1 MGKDSFPPGGP
12 VTPLPSQAPASHLTL
27 CGEDR
32 RIFCRS
38 RLGFPSL
45 VSQSWEAPQVSSG
58 PETSA
63 RAEVQ
68 RGKSATTAPLQGVLS
83 IHRLL
88 CWSRAVAREM
98 FDTER
103 KVSLERKSLLFSTF
117 RSRGRHC
124 EEAIKLLFS
133 TALWAKRRVCSV
145 PALLRLKRTTQTDF
159 LMLYAQANVPQT
171 ENKDQ
176 TLPKLP

>member
-1 MGKDSFPPGGP
+1 
-12 VTPLPSQAPASHLTL
+12 
-27 CGEDR
+27 
-32 RIFCRS
+32 
-38 RLGFPSL
+38 
-45 VSQSWEAPQVSSG
+45 
-58 PETSA
+58 
-63 RAEVQ
+63 
-68 RGKSATTAPLQGVLS
+68 
-83 IHRLL
+83 
-88 CWSRAVAREM
+88 M
-98 FDTER
+98 FDRKR

-133 TALWAKRRVCSV
+133 TDLRAKRRVCSV
-145 PALLRLKRTTQTDF
+145 PALLRLERATQTDF